1 MKGTSMS
8 SIKIHKDDIK
18 NILTTLDRFPDVTGN
33 VTIVTDASSGIGY
46 TLSVVF
52 DTTINGIPGV
62 FKVDLTDESKW

>member
-1 MKGTSMS
+1 MS

-18 NILTTLDRFPDVTGN
+18 NILTTLDRFPDVNGN
-33 VTIVTDASSGIGY
+33 ITIVADASSGIGY

>member
-1 MKGTSMS
+1 MKGFSMS
-8 SIKIHKDDIK
+8 SIKIYKDDIK

-52 DTTINGIPGV
+52 DATISGFCGV
-62 FKVDLTDESKW
+62 LKVDLTYESKF